1 MQDYVVH
8 PVSNFVVQTVLTTVR
23 NKEQAETM
31 LKTVEKV
38 IASGVTIDPTK
49 KRRGILW
56 RATELAAKYRVEQDG
71 LLKAIRLGFLACKND
86 DNTNNDQVGND
97 ANDSDKKKKQ
107 RKKASS
113 VEIKDCIPMLI
124 GLKRSPEDETRISL
138 DAAGC
143 RSVHHMLR
151 FSPRLCQDVLDGI
164 IKEMS
169 SEDLVSIAK
178 DGLGSRCIMD
188 GILDGPIN
196 ASIFAGATKDLREKL
211 SGSWASL
218 ATDRVGHHTV
228 KKLFKCLPRI
238 DDKAKLVEELVDAG
252 NRLRGNPMG
261 RSVIETCLIDAY
273 EEDRKE
279 WRHKVGKLMS
289 KTEEKFLEE
298 VTRKPER
305 KKQTAKSVATA
316 GIAAEAEGES
326 NTAVHNT
333 TKAKRKRRRK
343 RKVNEE
349 AQSEYK
355 ELRKMQKPSSGIIST
370 ASIMSIMDVK

>member
-1 MQDYVVH
+1 
-8 PVSNFVVQTVLTTVR
+8 
-23 NKEQAETM
+23 
-31 LKTVEKV
+31 
-38 IASGVTIDPTK
+38 
-49 KRRGILW
+49 
-56 RATELAAKYRVEQDG
+56 
-71 LLKAIRLGFLACKND
+71 
-86 DNTNNDQVGND
+86 
-97 ANDSDKKKKQ
+97 
-107 RKKASS
+107 
-113 VEIKDCIPMLI
+113 
-124 GLKRSPEDETRISL
+124 
-138 DAAGC
+138 
-143 RSVHHMLR
+143 
-151 FSPRLCQDVLDGI
+151 
-164 IKEMS
+164 
-169 SEDLVSIAK
+169 
-178 DGLGSRCIMD
+178 MD

-211 SGSWASL
+211 TGSWASL

-261 RSVIETCLIDAY
+261 RSVIETCLIEAY

-316 GIAAEAEGES
+316 VEAEREA
-326 NTAVHNT
+326 NTAVNTT